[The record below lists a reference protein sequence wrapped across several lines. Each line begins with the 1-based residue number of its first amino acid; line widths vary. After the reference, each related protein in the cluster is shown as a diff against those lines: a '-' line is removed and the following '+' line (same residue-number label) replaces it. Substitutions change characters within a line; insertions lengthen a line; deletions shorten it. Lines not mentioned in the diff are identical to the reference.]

1 MPTAV
6 VPAHIW
12 LIGRKRDAVSSG
24 HHHDLFKY
32 IKGLRCSLRR
42 DYTVNNALCNNKHKT
57 LITADECV
65 EFNSLEVELKK
76 NQQLTSAF
84 LLATYKKPH
93 NVSEPSVCN
102 Q

>member
-1 MPTAV
+1 MPTAA
-6 VPAHIW
+6 VPVHIW

-24 HHHDLFKY
+24 HHHDPFKC

-76 NQQLTSAF
+76 KPAANFSISAG
-84 LLATYKKPH
+84 YI
-93 NVSEPSVCN
+93 
-102 Q
+102 